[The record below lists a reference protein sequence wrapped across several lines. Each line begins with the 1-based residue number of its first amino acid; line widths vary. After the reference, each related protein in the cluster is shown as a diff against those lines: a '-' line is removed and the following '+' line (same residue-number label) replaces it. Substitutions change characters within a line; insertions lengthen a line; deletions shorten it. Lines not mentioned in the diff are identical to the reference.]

1 MPTSTTI
8 FKISVIAILGILG
21 FFVGMIFI
29 GILIMDIFGIND
41 AFIWVGGILGSIISI
56 LTGFVICKRIQKED
70 VPQYQYKQTK
80 EGL

>member
-21 FFVGMIFI
+21 FFVGMVFI
-29 GILIMDIFGIND
+29 GIILMDIFGTND
-41 AFIWVGGILGSIISI
+41 TLMWIGGALGSIISI
-56 LTGFVICKRIQKED
+56 IIGFIICKRIQKED
-70 VPQYQYKQTK
+70 IPQYQHKQTK